1 MRASQKQARAQAI
14 QAAARRLFLAEGVEA
29 TTMDEVAEAAGV
41 SRATLFN
48 YYPGKAALLA
58 GLSAD
63 LEQRLVDALTHYR
76 NKHAAAPDV
85 LAGLYAHTE
94 RVLAQTA
101 GLTRLLLMGQVK
113 SQVKGQSGAGGFPA
127 LRAGFGELAHAGQAS
142 GAWRSDVSA
151 ERLGETLYLDFL
163 GSLLGW
169 CHGADSLAARCDD
182 LNRLLSA

>member
-1 MRASQKQARAQAI
+1 MPICASRKQARAQAI

-29 TTMDEVAEAAGV
+29 TTMDRVAEAAGV

-48 YYPGKAALLA
+48 YYPGKSALLA

-63 LEQRLVDALTHYR
+63 LEQRLVDALAHYR
-76 NKHAAAPDV
+76 NKHAAAPES
-85 LAGLYAHTE
+85 LAALYAHTG

-101 GLTRLLLMGQVK
+101 GLTRLLLMGQA
-113 SQVKGQSGAGGFPA
+113 GAGGFPA
-127 LRAGFGELAHAGQAS
+127 LRAGFAELAHAGQAS

-169 CHGADSLAARCDD
+169 CQGADSLATRCDD